1 MPSLELS
8 RRTTLAALST
18 TMLGSTLLAPA
29 RRAAAQAP
37 AKVLKLGALCTQTGP
52 SASIGK
58 ESLTGLN
65 YGTKKL
71 NDAGGV
77 QIGPDTYQI
86 ELINLDDESKTE
98 RGVAGAERLINED
111 HVSLLFTPPNSSGT
125 LAILPIAE
133 KNKVPAITFVSAAQ
147 PVTSPEYT
155 YSFRTTLSSVMNV
168 DPAVDFLV
176 RTKGARKLA
185 FLGRNDD
192 WGRTASGQ
200 IKVRAKELDASVVA
214 DEYFEV
220 GSMDFYGLLTKIR
233 AAGPDAVLIACYTED
248 GLSLMKQYRELQM
261 KPAVMG
267 LGVIWSS
274 PTFMKSAG
282 RTIEGVYLSTGPTT
296 GESPELTAFEA
307 ELQKATGHPG
317 LPYEVTAYDNLMMT
331 VAAMKKAG
339 SIDGVKVRDAM
350 RGFEYKGLLQTYR
363 FGNAGGQSV
372 VQININEVKSNRP
385 VVLTSL
391 QAS

>member
-1 MPSLELS
+1 MPSFETS
-8 RRTTLAALST
+8 RRAALAIMGT
-18 TMLGSTLLAPA
+18 ALVAPGRLLAQGAPA
-29 RRAAAQAP
+29 R
-37 AKVLKLGALCTQTGP
+37 VLKLGSLCTQTGP

-58 ESLTGLN
+58 ESITGLH
-65 YGTKKL
+65 YGVKKL

-77 QIGPDTYQI
+77 QIGPDTYRV
-86 ELINLDDESKTE
+86 ELINIDDESKTE
-98 RGVAGAERLINED
+98 RGVAGAERLISED

-133 KNKVPAITFVSAAQ
+133 KNKVPAITFVAAAQ

-155 YSFRTTLSSVMNV
+155 FSFRSTLSSVMNV
-168 DPAVDFLV
+168 GPAVEFLAK
-176 RTKGARKLA
+176 TKDAKKLA

-200 IKVRAKELDASVVA
+200 IKAKAAELGATVVA

-233 AAGPDAVLIACYTED
+233 AASPDAVLVACYIED

-261 KPAVMG
+261 KPAVLG

-282 RTIEGVYLSTGPTT
+282 RTIEGIYLSTGPTT
-296 GESPELTAFEA
+296 SESPELGAFGA
-307 ELQKATGHPG
+307 DLQKATGHPA
-317 LPYEVTAYDNLMMT
+317 LPYEVTAYDNLMIAM
-331 VAAMKKAG
+331 AAMKKAG
-339 SIDGVKVRDAM
+339 SIDGTAVRDAM
-350 RGFEYKGLLQTYR
+350 RNFQYKGLLQTYQ
-363 FGNAGGQSV
+363 FGSSGQSE
-372 VQININEVKSNRP
+372 VQININEVKNNRP
-385 VVLTSL
+385 VVLATSK
-391 QAS
+391 AS

>member
-1 MPSLELS
+1 MPNFDLS
-8 RRTTLAALST
+8 RRDALTVLSA
-18 TMLGSTLLAPA
+18 GLLLPA
-29 RRAAAQAP
+29 GRGFAQAP
-37 AKVLKLGALCTQTGP
+37 GKVLKLGALCTQTGP

-58 ESLTGLN
+58 EAITGLN
-65 YGTKKL
+65 YAVKML

-77 QIGPDTYQI
+77 QIGADTYRI
-86 ELINLDDESKTE
+86 ELINVDDESKTE
-98 RGVAGAERLINED
+98 RGVAGAERLISEE

-147 PVTSPEYT
+147 PITSPEFS

-168 DPAVDFLV
+168 GPAVEFLATV
-176 RTKGARKLA
+176 KGAKKLA

-200 IKVRAKELDASVVA
+200 IRTKAQELGVTVVA

-233 AAGPDAVLIACYTED
+233 AAGPDAVLIACYIED

-261 KPAVMG
+261 KPLVLG

-274 PTFMKSAG
+274 PKFMTSAG
-282 RTIEGVYLSTGPTT
+282 RTVEGIYLSTGPTT
-296 GESPELTAFEA
+296 SESIELTAFGA
-307 ELQKATGHPG
+307 DLQKVTGHPA
-317 LPYEVTAYDNLMMT
+317 LPYEVTAYDNLMM
-331 VAAMKKAG
+331 VIAAMKKAG
-339 SIDGVKVRDAM
+339 SVDGTKVRDTL
-350 RGFEYKGLLQTYR
+350 RNFEYKGLLQTYR
-363 FGNAGGQSV
+363 FDKSGQSV
-372 VQININEVKSNRP
+372 VQININEVKNSRP
-385 VVLTSL
+385 VVISSS
-391 QAS
+391 QAV